1 MYSFG
6 GRKRDGA
13 NGTEFLP
20 PGITEPELLSV
31 CVGPD
36 LDSTTAL
43 ACLKE
48 LKEQCLYLHF
58 DGVRYCFKKD
68 PNVTLL
74 IEQESGAVGRDERQ
88 VEERIKE
95 MLEARITG
103 RNAVIWKA
111 KSGDIPDKEPSFLIA
126 YLPLNFG
133 IEAHTGREAAAKGI
147 FESCGSS
154 PRKYRNGL
162 GLAVPAAE
170 QIEILRHSVR
180 YLLAI
185 EHVQEKSRQL

>member
-6 GRKRDGA
+6 GRRRDGA

-20 PGITEPELLSV
+20 PGITEADLLSV
-31 CVGPD
+31 SVGPD

-74 IEQESGAVGRDERQ
+74 IEQESDAVGRDERQ
-88 VEERIKE
+88 VEDRIRE
-95 MLEARITG
+95 MLEA
-103 RNAVIWKA
+103 ADHWPEC
-111 KSGDIPDKEPSFLIA
+111 GDL
-126 YLPLNFG
+126 
-133 IEAHTGREAAAKGI
+133 
-147 FESCGSS
+147 ES
-154 PRKYRNGL
+154 
-162 GLAVPAAE
+162 E
-170 QIEILRHSVR
+170 VR
-180 YLLAI
+180 GYP
-185 EHVQEKSRQL
+185 